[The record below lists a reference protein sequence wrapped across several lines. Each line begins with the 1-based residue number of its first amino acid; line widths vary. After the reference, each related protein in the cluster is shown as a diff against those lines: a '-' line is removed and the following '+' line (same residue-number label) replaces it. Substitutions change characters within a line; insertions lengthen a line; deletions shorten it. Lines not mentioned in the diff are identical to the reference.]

1 VINTII
7 LLITIAVAAYLF
19 YRQYTTNKQL
29 HNEITTNSE
38 AVEELESNTY
48 HSQSDIESMIED
60 GISNLQYDV
69 DDHGTSISN
78 LQDDTVNQDEIDE
91 LKEWITRGED
101 KIIVMVK
108 EINERLDEILPAASY
123 AFDEE
128 PKEQELIEQNTIDE
142 VLSVTVRTGKY
153 TKRDNGD
160 FKLREQNEKTIK
172 LSGKVQENVMQSL
185 RYHSDLDEFPSFLEN
200 IYKGDKD
207 EMGPKAPAKKTAS
220 KI

>member
-1 VINTII
+1 
-7 LLITIAVAAYLF
+7 
-19 YRQYTTNKQL
+19 
-29 HNEITTNSE
+29 
-38 AVEELESNTY
+38 
-48 HSQSDIESMIED
+48 MIED